1 MNTGKISA
9 RYAKALYQFAL
20 ESNSETE
27 VYESMK
33 LVSESYSNVPQ
44 LRDAMVNPT
53 LTKQK
58 KTDLLITAAGTQVCD
73 AFKRFVDLVVE
84 RKRENYF
91 QGISLV
97 YQDLYRKEKNIVI
110 SQLVTASPVSDAEIE
125 RMRKAVQ
132 TVSTGSVEFE
142 TSVDP
147 DLIGGF
153 VLNVETYQLDA
164 SIKGQLRSVRES
176 LLNNN
181 SKNA

>member
-33 LVSESYSNVPQ
+33 LVSESYINVPQ

>member
-33 LVSESYSNVPQ
+33 LVSESYINVPQ

-73 AFKRFVDLVVE
+73 AFKKFVDLVVE
-84 RKRENYF
+84 RKRENFF